1 MIVEVPQKKQESV
14 CGCGYPLHRLG
25 LRGLQ
30 DREAACRRKEA
41 CIYRYISQHRMR
53 TKAGRRY
60 NVVYNPGY
68 HVPASGIYK
77 VLVGMCYVRC
87 VRADAPFHIYA
98 GFTLI

>member
-1 MIVEVPQKKQESV
+1 MVEVPQKKQESV

-41 CIYRYISQHRMR
+41 CIYISQHRMG

-60 NVVYNPGY
+60 NVVYYQLPCACFG
-68 HVPASGIYK
+68 S
-77 VLVGMCYVRC
+77 L
-87 VRADAPFHIYA
+87 
-98 GFTLI
+98 